1 MNPPNT
7 AQIVKTRLLDKVLPS
22 ESLLSLSVTLGIL
35 NLNILQENEYCQAL
49 VQSPKSK
56 VETQRTCTWAD
67 TRITWDTTTWPEEVR
82 TSRWT
87 SRWTSKWT
95 SKWTLSQTTG
105 NTSGSLKFSD
115 GLRRG

>member
-7 AQIVKTRLLDKVLPS
+7 AQIVKTRLLDKVFPS

-56 VETQRTCTWAD
+56 PKGLALGLTLESHGTPPHGQR
-67 TRITWDTTTWPEEVR
+67 R
-82 TSRWT
+82 
-87 SRWTSKWT
+87 
-95 SKWTLSQTTG
+95 LGLQG
-105 NTSGSLKFSD
+105 GLQGGLQSGH
-115 GLRRG
+115 